1 MKRFTLLAALGLC
14 SISLFAQDA
23 QKEEPKEEGF
33 VFTTVKEL
41 PITSVKNQSRAGT
54 CWCYSSMAFLESE
67 LLRMGKGE
75 YDFSEMYIV
84 HQTYLDRAD
93 AAVARRVRGGQE
105 DRPAVAVLH
114 GQAAR
119 DHLRVH
125 DPGCGVAG

>member
-67 LLRMGKGE
+67 LLLSLIHI
-75 YDFSEMYIV
+75 SEP
-84 HQTYLDRAD
+84 T
-93 AAVARRVRGGQE
+93 RRVPSSRM
-105 DRPAVAVLH
+105 PSCA
-114 GQAAR
+114 
-119 DHLRVH
+119 
-125 DPGCGVAG
+125 

>member
-41 PITSVKNQSRAGT
+41 HITSVKNQSRAGT

-67 LLRMGKGE
+67 LNRT
-75 YDFSEMYIV
+75 FSLASISCVILSRSYSGF
-84 HQTYLDRAD
+84 HPHSSRAQ
-93 AAVARRVRGGQE
+93 VSSSEFG
-105 DRPAVAVLH
+105 
-114 GQAAR
+114 
-119 DHLRVH
+119 H
-125 DPGCGVAG
+125 DSAIA

>member
-54 CWCYSSMAFLESE
+54 CWFQYGLSRIRITSY
-67 LLRMGKGE
+67 GK
-75 YDFSEMYIV
+75 
-84 HQTYLDRAD
+84 
-93 AAVARRVRGGQE
+93 RRIR
-105 DRPAVAVLH
+105 LF
-114 GQAAR
+114 
-119 DHLRVH
+119 
-125 DPGCGVAG
+125 

>member
-54 CWCYSSMAFLESE
+54 C
-67 LLRMGKGE
+67 LLFQYGLSRIRITSYGK
-75 YDFSEMYIV
+75 
-84 HQTYLDRAD
+84 
-93 AAVARRVRGGQE
+93 RRIR
-105 DRPAVAVLH
+105 LF
-114 GQAAR
+114 
-119 DHLRVH
+119 
-125 DPGCGVAG
+125 

>member
-54 CWCYSSMAFLESE
+54 CWCYSSMAFLEKENTTFLKCTSYTKLIWIE
-67 LLRMGKGE
+67 PMPPYVLT
-75 YDFSEMYIV
+75 EMY
-84 HQTYLDRAD
+84 LFPK
-93 AAVARRVRGGQE
+93 E
-105 DRPAVAVLH
+105 DHSMTLSME
-114 GQAAR
+114 
-119 DHLRVH
+119 
-125 DPGCGVAG
+125 